1 MSAQPLDPLSEI
13 LAEERFNQMR
23 RLTLHSRMLRHA
35 PEMFELLKQ
44 ANSHISCLDDR
55 MYKPSILEDIEDL
68 IQKIEGEK

>member
-1 MSAQPLDPLSEI
+1 MSSQPLDPLSEI

-35 PEMFELLKQ
+35 PEMFELLKDCFKTQ
-44 ANSHISCLDDR
+44 YLDEEECER
-55 MYKPSILEDIEDL
+55 YKEL